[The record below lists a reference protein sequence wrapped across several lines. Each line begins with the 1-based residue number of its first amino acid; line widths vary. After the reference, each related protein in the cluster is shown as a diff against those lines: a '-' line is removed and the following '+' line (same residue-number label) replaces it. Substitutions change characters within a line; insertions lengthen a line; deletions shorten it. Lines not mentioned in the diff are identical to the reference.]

1 MRAKGC
7 SGSSDAGIVEAVV
20 SSDAAVTASGVVSLV
35 GIDVSVTIFLLG
47 RGLTPGAVVCRYDT
61 HS

>member
-7 SGSSDAGIVEAVV
+7 SGTSDAGIVEAVA
-20 SSDAAVTASGVVSLV
+20 SSGAAVTASGVVSLV

-47 RGLTPGAVVCRYDT
+47 RGLTPGAVACRCDT
-61 HS
+61 QG